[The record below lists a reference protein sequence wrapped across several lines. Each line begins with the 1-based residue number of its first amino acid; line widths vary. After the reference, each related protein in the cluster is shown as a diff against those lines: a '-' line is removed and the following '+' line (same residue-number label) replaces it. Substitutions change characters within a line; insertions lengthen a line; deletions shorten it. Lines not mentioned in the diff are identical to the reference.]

1 MLNRVVKLLVGY
13 NTIDKRDPNAG
24 NIRVAISSAVLAMQ
38 SDSPDGSTRS
48 VRKSDSTIALF
59 LTDLGLFR
67 VCPAVCMGL
76 GDSLSNAAT
85 HRSVCLSV
93 CLSVPCP
100 CSKRCILGLYLLQRT
115 PTMEVGPTD
124 QRSSTAVEIHG
135 KNGNG
140 KKGN

>member
-1 MLNRVVKLLVGY
+1 MLNRVVKLLIGY

-59 LTDLGLFR
+59 LADLGLFR
-67 VCPAVCMGL
+67 VCPAVCRGL
-76 GDSLSNAAT
+76 GDALSNAAT

-93 CLSVPCP
+93 CLFHDHA
-100 CSKRCILGLYLLQRT
+100 Q
-115 PTMEVGPTD
+115 
-124 QRSSTAVEIHG
+124 
-135 KNGNG
+135 NGAF
-140 KKGN
+140 